1 MCRAAV
7 WLLLVFT
14 FSSTRYSRI
23 ESPALPPSSLQFVIL
38 VLNMFLMMVL
48 LWNTFAFQ
56 NGLIQELR
64 PAVMPFVFMAVV
76 YLASTLS
83 LRFARVVRLLHCS
96 NPHLRVMEV
105 SRKPAAHAP
114 PLCVLATTTL
124 S

>member
-1 MCRAAV
+1 M
-7 WLLLVFT
+7 
-14 FSSTRYSRI
+14 
-23 ESPALPPSSLQFVIL
+23 PPSSLQFVIL

-96 NPHLRVMEV
+96 IFTY
-105 SRKPAAHAP
+105 A
-114 PLCVLATTTL
+114 
-124 S
+124 